1 MKKQKLAALC
11 LVMAIV
17 LTACG
22 EANTTATQETKKEPV
37 AAEQTAETAE
47 ETVVEEIVEEIPE
60 EESAAEETAVA
71 ETIAEEAAEEPGIS
85 FDNSW
90 ASNNFE
96 KLIPQPPFAGWTGEM
111 TACTVYEMVTSE
123 ANADGSGNYYTEFE
137 AYAQSL
143 KECGYEVSGDFNE
156 FTARDAAG
164 NVIELLCGDG
174 HAWITITTK

>member
-1 MKKQKLAALC
+1 MSKKMKLASLGLA
-11 LVMAIV
+11 VAMV
-17 LTACG
+17 LAACG
-22 EANTTATQETKKEPV
+22 DAKTEVTQE
-37 AAEQTAETAE
+37 AAAVTAVSESAEVTVDEAEVVLETAE
-47 ETVVEEIVEEIPE
+47 ESEAQ
-60 EESAAEETAVA
+60 ESAAEEIVC
-71 ETIAEEAAEEPGIS
+71 ETAAEEPQVS

-96 KLIPQPPFAGWTGEM
+96 KLIPQPPFTGWSGEM
-111 TACTVYEMVTSE
+111 TSCTVYEMLTAQ
-123 ANADGSGNYYTEFE
+123 ANADGSGNYYKEFE

-143 KECGYEVSGDFNE
+143 KECGYEVSGEFNE

>member
-1 MKKQKLAALC
+1 MKKQKLAAIG

-22 EANTTATQETKKEPV
+22 EAKTTAIQETEKEPV
-37 AAEQTAETAE
+37 VAAISEETAE
-47 ETVVEEIVEEIPE
+47 ETVVEEMVE
-60 EESAAEETAVA
+60 EESTVEETEIA
-71 ETIAEEAAEEPGIS
+71 ESIVEEAAEELQVS

-96 KLIPQPPFAGWTGEM
+96 KLIPQPPFAGWSGEM

-143 KECGYEVSGDFNE
+143 KECGYEVSGEFNE
-156 FTARDAAG
+156 FTARDEAG